1 MPQNEIDVPLN
12 EAPESATLAAY
23 ETAVQAIDW
32 SYADGDEAAL
42 QSFYAA
48 KVLENGL
55 RQQFG
60 GSKPSDLNKP
70 GMESIINIWNKY
82 APASER
88 LI

>member
-1 MPQNEIDVPLN
+1 MPQNEINVPLN
-12 EAPESATLAAY
+12 EAPGSATLAAY

-60 GSKPSDLNKP
+60 GTKPSELNKES
-70 GMESIINIWNKY
+70 MQSIIDTWNKY

-88 LI
+88 LL